1 MTQTSKEY
9 AEALFELALQDGNAE
24 EVASA
29 LELLEKTLAENPSY
43 QALLRSPAI
52 PREERMNSL
61 DKAFGE
67 HVPLTVLTLLR
78 MMVARGHAAQLDDM
92 IRAWRDLAREHR
104 GESVAEVTSAV
115 ALTEEEKTA
124 LKQKLEKLFSRHMV
138 LNCAVD
144 PSLIGGIRVVTE
156 GRVIDGSLQN
166 KLQQIKEVMDS

>member
-29 LELLEKTLAENPSY
+29 LELVEKTLAENPSY

-67 HVPLTVLTLLR
+67 HVPLTVL
-78 MMVARGHAAQLDDM
+78 ARGHAALLDDM

-115 ALTEEEKTA
+115 ALTEEEKAA

>member
-29 LELLEKTLAENPSY
+29 LELVEKTLAENPSY

-67 HVPLTVLTLLR
+67 HVPLTVLTLP
-78 MMVARGHAAQLDDM
+78 VH
-92 IRAWRDLAREHR
+92 
-104 GESVAEVTSAV
+104 
-115 ALTEEEKTA
+115 
-124 LKQKLEKLFSRHMV
+124 
-138 LNCAVD
+138 
-144 PSLIGGIRVVTE
+144 P
-156 GRVIDGSLQN
+156 
-166 KLQQIKEVMDS
+166 